1 VQHYA
6 SAEEVREIAWK
17 AQYRLYTRYRKWM
30 ARGKDKGKVITAIG
44 RELLGFIWAMG
55 VQGEA
60 AQKVTERR
68 AA

>member
-1 VQHYA
+1 
-6 SAEEVREIAWK
+6 
-17 AQYRLYTRYRKWM
+17 M

-55 VQGEA
+55 VKVEA
-60 AQKVTERR
+60 AQKVTGRR